1 MAEQNITTSVIMIQ
15 GDQQQ
20 TEPNWVDINYVD
32 STSFFSFFF
41 FFWGGGDGG
50 GTNKQSN
57 LVIRRI
63 AHAIRK
69 PHGWITVTVLFWI
82 SILMY
87 FENSL
92 ITIMKRSV
100 MILRKTWWLISS
112 IQTHPKLHISIR
124 KSSMNRTNITGHLI
138 MEFLCDECLI
148 LIQLIRSIELTWAFH
163 HHW

>member
-1 MAEQNITTSVIMIQ
+1 MAAQNITTSAAMIQ

-20 TEPNWVDINYVD
+20 TESSWEDINYVD
-32 STSFFSFFF
+32 STFLFCFVFFF
-41 FFWGGGDGG
+41 FEGGGGDGG
-50 GTNKQSN
+50 GTDKQSN

-92 ITIMKRSV
+92 CRIMKRSV
-100 MILRKTWWLISS
+100 MILRKKLWLISS

-138 MEFLCDECLI
+138 MEFFMWWMLDLDP
-148 LIQLIRSIELTWAFH
+148 FD
-163 HHW
+163 